1 MDSASATQASAPL
14 LRTKFYRPSLP
25 SDLVDRPRLIDQL
38 NCGLDGPLT
47 LITAPA
53 GYGKSILTRAWLNT
67 CERPSAWL
75 SLDETIDDLGVFLAY
90 FVAAIRTIFPGTL
103 RQTETLLAAINL
115 PPLSVLVGSLINELD
130 ELERDFVLVLDD
142 YHTIHQP
149 EIHDLLNTLLRPP
162 AQRMHLVLIARKDP
176 PLPKSLLLARKQLN
190 EVRLTDLRFSA
201 DETAAFMQNALGSP
215 LPAAAI
221 AALAD
226 RTEGWIASLRLAALT
241 LRYSPDTDSRVAE
254 LQALEHDRNL
264 TDYLMSEVL
273 AQTPPAIAD
282 FLLKTA
288 ILDRMCDPLCAAL
301 LGRADFEGRDQTPLE
316 WLEQN
321 NLFIVALDNERRW
334 YRYHHLFRTFLR
346 DRLER
351 RCDAVEVARLHARA
365 GAWFAGQDLLEEA
378 LQHALQGHD
387 TPAAVRLMAEHR
399 HALMDA
405 EEWHFHERMLHMF
418 AAETV
423 TAHADLTLMA
433 AWVARYAR
441 FFDLGR
447 VLELLDRAAS
457 LAAQMPDQPEH
468 ARHLQGEIDTLR
480 ITVVIEAAGDPE
492 TVIGL
497 GQQALATTPRAWYYV
512 RAIAWLWLAVAYQMA
527 GRLDQAYAALAEGQ
541 AEDGATRARV
551 AASRGFVEWIAG
563 NLPAI
568 PPLASRFRAVSETH
582 HQNESLGWAHL
593 LLSSVAYQH
602 NDLQTAETH
611 AKALE
616 DMRYLCTPMAYLQ
629 SAFVYTSICQARGL
643 PDEARAKLDL
653 AVTFLR
659 ETRSEGLLLL
669 AQAFQMELVA
679 RQGDLGAASEW
690 ATTIGPHLPL
700 TLMPYYYAPQLTLPK
715 ILLAQD
721 TPASR
726 KQAAA
731 ELSRLY
737 AFVTATHNTC
747 FTIEVLALEALL
759 YHAQGNEPSALIAL
773 EQAVTLAQ
781 PGGFVRVFVDLG
793 PTLAALLG
801 RLAAKGVTGNARGY
815 IDQILRAF
823 AAARSSPQPVKPPH
837 AWATAQATAQ
847 AAMIEPLSR
856 REQQVLELLAQRM
869 TAKEIAQKLVV
880 SDQTVKRHRANVYQ
894 KLGVHTR
901 GDAIAAAV
909 ALGILP
915 TDS

>member
-1 MDSASATQASAPL
+1 MDSASATSASAPL

-130 ELERDFVLVLDD
+130 EFERDFVMVLDD
-142 YHTIHQP
+142 YHTIHKP

-301 LGRADFEGRDQTPLE
+301 LGRADFAGRDQTPLE

-346 DRLER
+346 DRLAR
-351 RCDAVEVARLHARA
+351 RCDAAEVARLHARA

-405 EEWHFHERMLHMF
+405 EEWQFHERMLHMF
-418 AAETV
+418 PAETV

-447 VLELLDRAAS
+447 VLDLLDRAAS

-527 GRLDQAYAALAEGQ
+527 GRLDQAYAALVQKAKPRMGRRGHGWRPH
-541 AEDGATRARV
+541 AVSSSGLRGICRRYRRWPAAFVLSARPITRTNRWDGRTFCS
-551 AASRGFVEWIAG
+551 AASPINTTICRPLRLTQRRWKTC
-563 NLPAI
+563 AI
-568 PPLASRFRAVSETH
+568 FAHRWPICRAHSSTRRSARRAVCRTRRER
-582 HQNESLGWAHL
+582 SLTWQS
-593 LLSSVAYQH
+593 LSCVRPGAKDSCSWRKHSRWNWSRGKAISV
-602 NDLQTAETH
+602 
-611 AKALE
+611 
-616 DMRYLCTPMAYLQ
+616 R
-629 SAFVYTSICQARGL
+629 
-643 PDEARAKLDL
+643 
-653 AVTFLR
+653 
-659 ETRSEGLLLL
+659 
-669 AQAFQMELVA
+669 
-679 RQGDLGAASEW
+679 
-690 ATTIGPHLPL
+690 
-700 TLMPYYYAPQLTLPK
+700 
-715 ILLAQD
+715 
-721 TPASR
+721 PASGR
-726 KQAAA
+726 
-731 ELSRLY
+731 RR
-737 AFVTATHNTC
+737 
-747 FTIEVLALEALL
+747 
-759 YHAQGNEPSALIAL
+759 SAHIC
-773 EQAVTLAQ
+773 
-781 PGGFVRVFVDLG
+781 
-793 PTLAALLG
+793 
-801 RLAAKGVTGNARGY
+801 
-815 IDQILRAF
+815 
-823 AAARSSPQPVKPPH
+823 RSH
-837 AWATAQATAQ
+837 
-847 AAMIEPLSR
+847 
-856 REQQVLELLAQRM
+856 
-869 TAKEIAQKLVV
+869 
-880 SDQTVKRHRANVYQ
+880 
-894 KLGVHTR
+894 
-901 GDAIAAAV
+901 
-909 ALGILP
+909 
-915 TDS
+915 